1 MLTQCKGY
9 LLDEQKGDFV
19 NDRGVKISF
28 HKARFYD
35 LDSRKIFKVS
45 VPTDADALPEEQ
57 VHCELSFE
65 VIAGEKFTKLA
76 YRGYNFL

>member
-1 MLTQCKGY
+1 MITQCKGY
-9 LLDEQKGDFV
+9 LLDERKDEFV
-19 NDRGVKISF
+19 NDRGVKVSY
-28 HKARFYD
+28 HNARFYD
-35 LDSRKIFKVS
+35 LDSRKIFKAS

-76 YRGYNFL
+76 YRSYNSL

>member
-1 MLTQCKGY
+1 MIAVRRSAITR
-9 LLDEQKGDFV
+9 
-19 NDRGVKISF
+19 RGSTI
-28 HKARFYD
+28 
-35 LDSRKIFKVS
+35 KIFKVS